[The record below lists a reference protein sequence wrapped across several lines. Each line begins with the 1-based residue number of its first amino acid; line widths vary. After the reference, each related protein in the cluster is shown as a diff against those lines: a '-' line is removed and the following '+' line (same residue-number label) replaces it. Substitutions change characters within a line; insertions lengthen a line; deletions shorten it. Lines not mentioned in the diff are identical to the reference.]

1 MIKFTVI
8 SQTTRENK
16 GIGTKSGKPY
26 HMFFQTAYAHT
37 YDKSGELN
45 PFPEKVELIC
55 EVDASTNMPKTYA
68 PGKYQMHP
76 ASLFMGQY
84 GLEVAPKLVPLVKKS
99 A

>member
-8 SQTTRENK
+8 NENTRENK
-16 GIGTKSGKPY
+16 GIGKASGKPY

-37 YDKSGELN
+37 FAKDGTQN

-55 EVDASTNMPKTYA
+55 ETDEHSKMPKTYPA
-68 PGKYQMHP
+68 GEYTMHP
-76 ASLFMGQY
+76 ASLYMGQY
-84 GLEVAPKLVPLVKKS
+84 GLEVAPKLVPFKKP

>member
-8 SQTTRENK
+8 STNTRENK
-16 GIGTKSGKPY
+16 GIGKTSGKPF
-26 HMFFQTAYAHT
+26 HMFFQTVYAHT

-55 EVDASTNMPKTYA
+55 EVDAATNMPKTYT
-68 PGKYQMHP
+68 PGEYQMHP
-76 ASLFMGQY
+76 ASLYMGQY